1 MEPIRLVDENGN
13 LLSSTTVVK
22 GKRSFLP
29 SVESIAK
36 SALDAE
42 NARGPYGQATPGM
55 VVTPDTRVRKQ
66 LTLEDIKNAVIDNP
80 AKTALAVGGT
90 GAAIL
95 GAPLT
100 IPAAAVLGMAAEGI
114 DKARPFSENRESDYA
129 IKTPAENFVDIGSA
143 GAWSVIGDVGLKA
156 ATGGAARLSRMADD
170 ALERAARVDVVGRTV
185 RPEAPTALG
194 EAIPV
199 AVSGSPYRT
208 IKPELENPVIE
219 GYSTIPA
226 TEVGGKEGY
235 HILDYSMIPSAN
247 DIEAKLAKEG
257 IRRFVPA
264 STLKN
269 KGANLLGD
277 DIVGNP
283 QYMMDPRTPEGKL
296 FTKNLANRD
305 PWLDYNVD
313 QLHSGSRSTFTFD
326 PEQLTMRYPTKSP
339 TNFNIELNGKYHP
352 SHWSSINDVGLANT
366 YAYQFDN
373 PIEGAQYLKYMFDK
387 GLIDNTNLP
396 IGFMDVPSFKKYTE
410 NVGDVFADRYTSY
423 LLRKSKANTPI
434 SVETI
439 PFHPNVKVYDKQGGH
454 WYDFDQAD
462 ATDKA
467 LVDKFNNEGARKYQE
482 AQLQKAYDEGN
493 QGLVYLNTQDRG
505 GAYRTGMELPKSHIG
520 NVFVG
525 LDPRYEKY
533 PFNYGTWNL
542 KDVRPLAALPF
553 AGLGALG
560 LSGANSRQ

>member
-1 MEPIRLVDENGN
+1 MEPVRLVDENGN
-13 LLSSTTVVK
+13 LASSTTVVK
-22 GKRSFLP
+22 ASRLP
-29 SVESIAK
+29 SLSSIQQ
-36 SALDAE
+36 SAIDAD
-42 NARGPYGQATPGM
+42 NARSPYGQALPGM
-55 VVTPDTRVRKQ
+55 AVTPDTQVRKKI
-66 LTLEDIKNAVIDNP
+66 TLEDVKNTVVDNP

-100 IPAAAVLGMAAEGI
+100 IPTAAVLGMVAEGA
-114 DKARPFSENRESDYA
+114 DKFHPFTDTRSEYES
-129 IKTPAENFVDIGSA
+129 KTPAENIVDIGGSGVFSVLGDA
-143 GAWSVIGDVGLKA
+143 AMLGAV
-156 ATGGAARLSRMADD
+156 GGAQRFSRAADD
-170 ALERAARVDVVGRTV
+170 ILERVARVNAVNRTI

-199 AVSGSPYRT
+199 AVSGSPYKT
-208 IKPELENPVIE
+208 LKPELENPVVG
-219 GYSTIPA
+219 GYNTIPA

-235 HILDYSMIPSAN
+235 HILDYSMIPGAN

-269 KGANLLGD
+269 KGAHLLGD

-283 QYMMDPRTPEGKL
+283 QYMMDARTPEGKL

-366 YAYQFDN
+366 YSYQFDN
-373 PIEGAQYLKYMFDK
+373 PVEGAQYLKYMFDN

-462 ATDKA
+462 ATDKL

-493 QGLVYLNTQDRG
+493 QALVYLNTQDRG
-505 GAYRTGMELPKSHIG
+505 GAYRSGMELPKSHIG

-542 KDVRPLAALPF
+542 KDVRPLAALP
-553 AGLGALG
+553 LI
-560 LSGANSRQ
+560 